1 MIKRQVERGKE
12 RAREKGGTRER
23 ERERPD
29 GMTKRVI
36 IVRLI

>member
-23 ERERPD
+23 ERPD

>member
-1 MIKRQVERGKE
+1 MIKRQVERGEE
-12 RAREKGGTRER
+12 RVREKRGT
-23 ERERPD
+23 RERPD